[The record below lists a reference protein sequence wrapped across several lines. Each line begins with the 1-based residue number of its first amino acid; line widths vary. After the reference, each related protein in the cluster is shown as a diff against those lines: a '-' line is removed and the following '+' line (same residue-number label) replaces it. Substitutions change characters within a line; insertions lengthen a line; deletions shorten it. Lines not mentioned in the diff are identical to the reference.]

1 MTTAT
6 ETLRHDHEAILKM
19 LDVTE
24 EVAGR
29 LNRGEGVRQDILG
42 NLLEFF
48 RLFADRCH
56 HGKEEDLL
64 FPLLETKGIPVA
76 GGPIGV
82 MLSEHE
88 QGRSLDKEMREAGE
102 AYQANVEGAGRRWA
116 QAARS
121 YVSLL
126 RTHIHKEN
134 DILFVMAERVL
145 SPEEQTRLV
154 EGFEKLEVEK
164 MGAGTHERLHAM
176 MKEMLAEIMPRFI
189 GPSGDRVIG

>member
-6 ETLRHDHEAILKM
+6 EILRHDHDAILKM

-29 LNRGEGVRQDILG
+29 LNRGEGVRPDILG

-48 RLFADRCH
+48 RLFADKCH

-64 FPLLETKGIPVA
+64 FPLLETKGIPVG

-88 QGRSLDKEMREAGE
+88 QGRSLIKEMREAGE

-121 YVSLL
+121 YASLL
-126 RTHIHKEN
+126 RAHIHKEN
-134 DILFVMAERVL
+134 NILFVMAERVL
-145 SPEEQTRLV
+145 SPAEQTRLV

-164 MGAGTHERLHAM
+164 MGVGTHERLHVM
-176 MKEMLAEIMPRFI
+176 MKEMLGEIMPPSI
-189 GPSGDRVIG
+189 GSSGD